1 MFTILKYKKTKKKFK
16 IPYDFNMIRKYCKKN
31 NSYIKVL
38 SDNKVEINEYVL
50 RNVIGIP
57 STYIKTNKKNKY
69 NISTI
74 LKQIK
79 RSHPHFVDIQE
90 YLGIKVRHTKKFE
103 VPKIAEILKKADIG
117 KIGRHNM
124 ELPME
129 DGKKYRPDYTIWN
142 PCDKNKVL
150 ILIEYKEAYHKNPDQ
165 IIEDDTRER
174 ELEIRHGTKIIE
186 FFEDDTDSEFNEKCD
201 MIKKILDVYKKNYLV
216 DEMKKEMGDEFS
228 LLEDFGI
235 NIDNI
240 LDRTNIFHWSL
251 DKIKEKLQILKDSN
265 EEKKM
270 MSYFK
275 NDVVNISNNDIE
287 IDINSDEDQDD
298 INSDDENDINSD
310 DENDINSDYESEM
323 DDVDENIEITKKST
337 RFIVGEDF
345 IVRNKE
351 IFVKREVVIEI
362 SLKTDTI
369 IGKKIFNQLM
379 KYEKMLRKMFE
390 IDMER
395 RKNLWQPLNERSLRR
410 VYFGRIKKYF
420 ENKIKISSINY
431 KKKLDKYLI
440 IIKSK
445 DDEIEKLKKE
455 LKSLKES

>member
-1 MFTILKYKKTKKKFK
+1 
-16 IPYDFNMIRKYCKKN
+16 
-31 NSYIKVL
+31 
-38 SDNKVEINEYVL
+38 
-50 RNVIGIP
+50 
-57 STYIKTNKKNKY
+57 
-69 NISTI
+69 
-74 LKQIK
+74 
-79 RSHPHFVDIQE
+79 
-90 YLGIKVRHTKKFE
+90 
-103 VPKIAEILKKADIG
+103 
-117 KIGRHNM
+117 
-124 ELPME
+124 
-129 DGKKYRPDYTIWN
+129 
-142 PCDKNKVL
+142 
-150 ILIEYKEAYHKNPDQ
+150 
-165 IIEDDTRER
+165 
-174 ELEIRHGTKIIE
+174 
-186 FFEDDTDSEFNEKCD
+186 
-201 MIKKILDVYKKNYLV
+201 
-216 DEMKKEMGDEFS
+216 MGDEFS